1 MSNNIQ
7 EKVAENKADD
17 STKQATVLDGRPS
30 GDNPPTGARG
40 ARESTEIAR
49 VELEQRQQQGMGN
62 GGGGQGGGTTAGTET
77 GQQPV
82 GPFLTVATEAVPM
95 RLETA
100 GSLVRVAANQ
110 GRDDHSHL
118 VADLIALSSIGGRM
132 VYVRRDRGRDP
143 IVATAGS
150 PDGPD
155 LRRPDPLPCSTSQVF
170 REESFVCFV
179 LKKTGN
185 VDLQEAD
192 DSTKQATVLDSRP
205 SGGNPPTG
213 ARGARES
220 TE

>member
-1 MSNNIQ
+1 MSKNIQ

-49 VELEQRQQQGMGN
+49 VELEQRQQQGMG
-62 GGGGQGGGTTAGTET
+62 GGRGTTAGTET
-77 GQQPV
+77 ETEQPV
-82 GPFLTVATEAVPM
+82 GPFLTVATETVPM

-100 GSLVRVAANQ
+100 GSLVRMAANQ

-143 IVATAGS
+143 S
-150 PDGPD
+150 RSN
-155 LRRPDPLPCSTSQVF
+155 RRQS
-170 REESFVCFV
+170 RR
-179 LKKTGN
+179 
-185 VDLQEAD
+185 
-192 DSTKQATVLDSRP
+192 SRP
-205 SGGNPPTG
+205 TSPRSVTMFDFSGL
-213 ARGARES
+213 
-220 TE
+220 

>member
-1 MSNNIQ
+1 VITIEETDKMSKNIQ

-143 IVATAGS
+143 S
-150 PDGPD
+150 RSN
-155 LRRPDPLPCSTSQVF
+155 RRQS
-170 REESFVCFV
+170 RR
-179 LKKTGN
+179 
-185 VDLQEAD
+185 
-192 DSTKQATVLDSRP
+192 SRP
-205 SGGNPPTG
+205 TSPRSVTMFDFSGL
-213 ARGARES
+213 
-220 TE
+220 